1 MEGDF
6 PCSLLA
12 EAAEERNVVAKHGI
26 VGAGMLHGGIE
37 LVFDAGNGLEQELAE
52 IAERFGGLVGD
63 AFLGERGEDFAE
75 DVVYVGDG
83 VEFAGKGSE
92 FGGELFGFKALL
104 FFASVVD
111 AERGMALLAKHAAG
125 TAVGGLAETPVAA
138 GTVGVWI
145 HWNLKKEQLLTLR
158 GRARARRGTVE
169 ISVFDYREGVL
180 SAWAQDFTCEYYRD
194 QYQFVKLIL

>member
-26 VGAGMLHGGIE
+26 VGAGMLHGGID

-138 GTVGVWI
+138 GIVGVWI
-145 HWNLKKEQLLTLR
+145 HGNLKKEELLTLR
-158 GRARARRGTVE
+158 GRAGTGTERNSGNFRFWITAKECSLPGRRTLPANTTATS
-169 ISVFDYREGVL
+169 INL
-180 SAWAQDFTCEYYRD
+180 SS
-194 QYQFVKLIL
+194 